1 MLTTKTIN
9 STLNPVEWENA
20 PKTVLYG
27 TVLRTTANQFGATI
41 TIKNASGTTLNVFDI
56 RTK

>member
-27 TVLRTTANQFGATI
+27 TVLRTTANNLGQQ
-41 TIKNASGTTLNVFDI
+41 
-56 RTK
+56 